1 MVQALA
7 VWRRLSGT
15 QNLREKENELRS
27 GKVWRHT
34 HTPEGMFPAAA
45 SLTLSA
51 LASFLCIQKG
61 QGPEY
66 SAWVP
71 SGQHP
76 QSSGLTTY
84 CGWGHGGTPEFR
96 LSYRHKRH
104 GLHIFSAV
112 SFSFHLSPHT
122 LDLDPTS
129 QCTKLTVA
137 TSYDEPQILS
147 TEESKNLQSFNDHFS
162 GNF

>member
-1 MVQALA
+1 M
-7 VWRRLSGT
+7 
-15 QNLREKENELRS
+15 NLGQGRC
-27 GKVWRHT
+27 GDTHT
-34 HTPEGMFPAAA
+34 HMPEGMFRDAA
-45 SLTLSA
+45 SLTLCA
-51 LASFLCIQKG
+51 LTSFLCVQKG

-76 QSSGLTTY
+76 RSSGLTTY

-112 SFSFHLSPHT
+112 SFSFHLSLPPPRFIHT

-147 TEESKNLQSFNDHFS
+147 TEKSKNLQFQ
-162 GNF
+162 